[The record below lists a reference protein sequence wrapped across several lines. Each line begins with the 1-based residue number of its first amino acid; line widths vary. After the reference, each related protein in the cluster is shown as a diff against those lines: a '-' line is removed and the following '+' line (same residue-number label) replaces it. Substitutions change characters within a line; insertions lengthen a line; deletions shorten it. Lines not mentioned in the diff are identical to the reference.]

1 MNYAK
6 YKELNIDCEKERG
19 AGKSTSDEEDV
30 NKVERDVQDIELR
43 VLCDMMRIST
53 ACISRY

>member
-6 YKELNIDCEKERG
+6 YQELNIDSEKDHG
-19 AGKSTSDEEDV
+19 AGPSSSDEYDL

-43 VLCDMMRIST
+43 V
-53 ACISRY
+53 